1 MPDRD
6 NEKLGPLPKTRVF
19 IHFGFASGV
28 QFNAIVSEI
37 KAQIQGWPND
47 QTKDGQSR
55 SEQHSM
61 WEKLWP
67 VLPIEEDSI
76 TKREIYPTKLMYK
89 VLYELKLKNFY
100 KKDYFDIVFGL
111 LAT

>member
-61 WEKLWP
+61 
-67 VLPIEEDSI
+67 
-76 TKREIYPTKLMYK
+76 
-89 VLYELKLKNFY
+89 
-100 KKDYFDIVFGL
+100 
-111 LAT
+111 